1 MISRNSAC
9 FLIHFRLLYLDFC
22 TSDKLLEVFVQQSF
36 LFQGQEHHFQWPL
49 STLSSWVLIIA
60 GYLLLEPSW
69 LLNKSIGS
77 RHALGLLRLLLFM
90 YLACLDYF
98 FWFFNPVTVNLAP
111 ATNMCFRRG
120 AAFQHRYSAK
130 SIYSSDWTRS
140 LLTEI
145 FATELMMLIQL
156 ILI

>member
-1 MISRNSAC
+1 MISRNSGC
-9 FLIHFRLLYLDFC
+9 FLIHFLLLFLGFC
-22 TSDKLLEVFVQQSF
+22 TTDKLLEVFVKQSF

-49 STLSSWVLIIA
+49 RTLSSWVLIIRF
-60 GYLLLEPSW
+60 
-69 LLNKSIGS
+69 LNKSIGS

-98 FWFFNPVTVNLAP
+98 FLFFNPVTVNLAP
-111 ATNMCFRRG
+111 ATNMSFRRG
-120 AAFQHRYSAK
+120 APFHHRYSAK
-130 SIYSSDWTRS
+130 SIYSSRWTRS

-145 FATELMMLIQL
+145 FAIELMMLIQL